1 MNFHL
6 APTAFVHFAADS
18 AVLLDTKNNRYHGL
32 QADQAAA
39 LQMAL
44 GQSAAARY
52 PAVTESDVATFAAA
66 LEARGILTATAQNG
80 GDSAGPPVIAP
91 TRSLTDAPPETTS
104 GVNARYALQILRLFL
119 RSAFWLNRGRLD
131 TALAHLRKLR
141 KLQAVPTPPR
151 TPGETIDLVRRFD
164 AVRPYI
170 YSGKDKCLLDS
181 LILAQFL
188 LAHGVSCT
196 FLIGVRTLPFAAH
209 SWVQLDDCVLNCPLY
224 FAQRSN
230 VIVAI

>member
-1 MNFHL
+1 LNFRL

-52 PAVTESDVATFAAA
+52 PVVTESDVATFAAA

-91 TRSLTDAPPETTS
+91 TRSLADAPPETTV
-104 GVNARYALQILRLFL
+104 GVNARCALQILRLFL

-141 KLQAVPTPPR
+141 KLQAAPTR
-151 TPGETIDLVRRFD
+151 TSDETIDLVRRFD

-170 YSGKDKCLLDS
+170 YSSKDKCLLDS

-188 LAHGVSCT
+188 LAHGMSPT